1 MTNSTPERVDILN
14 EAAELIVGQR
24 QQDYGTPQDNFER
37 MAKLIT
43 IIIEENLRTN
53 TPISARQAADIMIV
67 TKVARTVNSPTR
79 DSYVDIAGYAGIAG
93 ELSASP
99 KEEKDQPLFVLQDLD
114 ETKYDDNGPYFDPTH
129 VYVQNNRLTTTVNV
143 TDSK

>member
-99 KEEKDQPLFVLQDLD
+99 KEEKDKPLFVPQEMD
-114 ETKYDDNGPYFDPTH
+114 ETKYDDNEPYFDPTH
-129 VYVQNNRLTTTVNV
+129 VYVQNTRLTTVNV